1 MLNTLE
7 TYLTDTLRTALP
19 EGITL
24 TAGPVLPLPSTQQ
37 LPLLNIA
44 AIALQPR
51 PTDNKE
57 NRKREPAFFTQRL
70 TFNGNSQILDF
81 TLPAEAVG
89 EIVEVGLEPGRLARH
104 GDDYWL
110 EENTV
115 KFYQAPAG
123 AFTVL
128 VKGAQASGYRE
139 LMPCRTTV
147 EIHAWAGKMTQADDC
162 LNPALAATLTALA
175 DVDRLELAWL
185 ETSGFSLRLLKPQAG
200 IRALERTAV
209 AGDQPVFRSTARL
222 HLQGEWE
229 LTLALGTPP
238 KEGLITEVKSHVQV
252 KNSRKAFR

>member
-1 MLNTLE
+1 M
-7 TYLTDTLRTALP
+7 
-19 EGITL
+19 
-24 TAGPVLPLPSTQQ
+24 AGPVLPPPSKQ

-70 TFNGNSQILDF
+70 TFTGNSQRLDF
-81 TLPAEAVG
+81 TLSSVG
-89 EIVEVGLEPGRLARH
+89 EVVEVGLEQGRLARY

-128 VKGAQASGYRE
+128 VKGAQASGYQE
-139 LMPCRTTV
+139 SVPCRTTV
-147 EIHAWAGKMTQADDC
+147 EIHAWAGEMTQADDY
-162 LNPALAATLTALA
+162 LTPALAATLTALA

-185 ETSGFSLRLLKPQAG
+185 DTSGFSLRLLKPQAV

-209 AGDQPVFRSTARL
+209 ASDKPVYRSTARL

-229 LTLALGTPP
+229 LTLAMGTPP
-238 KEGLITEVKSHVQV
+238 KQGLIKEVDSHVQIR
-252 KNSRKAFR
+252 NSRKEFR